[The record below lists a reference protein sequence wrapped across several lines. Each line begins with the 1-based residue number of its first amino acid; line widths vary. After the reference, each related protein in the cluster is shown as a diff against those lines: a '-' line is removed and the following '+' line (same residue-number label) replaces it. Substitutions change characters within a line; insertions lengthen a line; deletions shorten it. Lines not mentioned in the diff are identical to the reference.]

1 MVKSVLTLTTVSPTP
16 SSPPLVAQL
25 ETQMM
30 KLLKTETAAET
41 IFFKKKKHPCYI
53 ILLFS
58 FFDFMN
64 DQYLDQTTPSY
75 LSYFNIMIKVH
86 TVVGS

>member
-1 MVKSVLTLTTVSPTP
+1 M
-16 SSPPLVAQL
+16 
-25 ETQMM
+25 
-30 KLLKTETAAET
+30 
-41 IFFKKKKHPCYI
+41 

-86 TVVGS
+86 TVVGSYRDNTTWKH